1 MEEKII
7 NQTPVFT
14 DTVEPLTK
22 MRFDISKRDG
32 VFAVLFLLSSVMLS
46 AYGIF
51 AGFRAGFAVA
61 VVIMISVITAYLWK
75 NKVKIKAFGLFCGI
89 LSVLT
94 VCGFAVTSDIAVRFF
109 GFAAVVLLA
118 LVWFMSLTDDR
129 AEIGDLGL
137 FATILY
143 PIFELVFPNLPNAVI
158 SLFTGGGER
167 RKALLKSLLGFAFA
181 IPVLFVV
188 VPLLMSSDAAFSGLA
203 EKIVGNLFLT
213 ILKIALGF
221 LIAWFI
227 ITYCYSLTKCEPC
240 EIKES
245 TFKGVDGII
254 VSSFLGVISVCY
266 LTYLFSQLAYFFSAF
281 KGFLPDDYSFT
292 AAEYARR
299 GFFEMSVI
307 AAINFGMIFI
317 VLLISAKKNGKICVL
332 SRIFCTFTG
341 FFTLVIIA
349 TAISKM
355 VLYIQRF
362 GMTFLRIG
370 TSAFMLFLA
379 VVFISLIFRLFIPRI
394 RVIRTAFITAG
405 IVLALLSNLNVN
417 SIIADYNYTAYINK
431 SLKNIDV
438 TTVYELG
445 DEGVPYLVKLLD
457 AKNGETAESAEY
469 YLKKCVISGD
479 YYELDSKYENDVT
492 VYKIKG
498 KKYDGISQACLSR
511 NRAYNI
517 LDEYIKKNPDV
528 LIDNHESASYLDY
541 EDF

>member
-51 AGFRAGFAVA
+51 AGFRAGFTVS
-61 VVIMISVITAYLWK
+61 VVITISVITAYLWK
-75 NKVKIKAFGLFCGI
+75 NKVKIKVFGLFCGI

-109 GFAAVVLLA
+109 GLVSVVLLA

-227 ITYCYSLTKCEPC
+227 ITYCYSLIKCEPC

-254 VSSFLGVISVCY
+254 ISSFLGVISVCY

-281 KGFLPDDYSFT
+281 KGFLPEDYSFT

-332 SRIFCTFTG
+332 SRIFCTFIG

-405 IVLALLSNLNVN
+405 IILAILGNLNIN
-417 SIIADYNYTAYINK
+417 SIIAEYNYNAYKNNL
-431 SLKNIDV
+431 LKTIDV
-438 TTVYELG
+438 STIYELG
-445 DEGVPYLVKLLD
+445 DEGVPYLVKLLY
-457 AKNGETAESAEY
+457 AKDGDTAKEAGY
-469 YLKKCVISGD
+469 YLQQCVISGD
-479 YYELDSKYENDVT
+479 YYELESKYENDIT
-492 VYKIKG
+492 VYKIKD
-498 KKYDGISQACLSR
+498 KKYDKISEFGISR
-511 NRAYNI
+511 NRAYNV
-517 LDEYIKKNPDV
+517 LDKYIKENPEI
-528 LIDNHESASYLDY
+528 LIDYHDSDIYMDY
-541 EDF
+541 DI

>member
-51 AGFRAGFAVA
+51 AGFRAGFTVS
-61 VVIMISVITAYLWK
+61 VVITISVITAYLWK
-75 NKVKIKAFGLFCGI
+75 NKVKIKVFGLFCGI

-109 GFAAVVLLA
+109 GLVSVVLLA

-137 FATILY
+137 FATIHY

-227 ITYCYSLTKCEPC
+227 ITYCYSLIKCEPC

-254 VSSFLGVISVCY
+254 ISSFLGVISVCY

-281 KGFLPDDYSFT
+281 KGFLPEDYSFT

-332 SRIFCTFTG
+332 SRIFCTFIG

-405 IVLALLSNLNVN
+405 IILAILGNLNIN
-417 SIIADYNYTAYINK
+417 SIIAEYNYNAYKNNL
-431 SLKNIDV
+431 LKTIDV
-438 TTVYELG
+438 STIYELG
-445 DEGVPYLVKLLD
+445 DEGVPYLVKLLY
-457 AKNGETAESAEY
+457 AKDGDTAKEAGY
-469 YLKKCVISGD
+469 YLQQCVISGD
-479 YYELDSKYENDVT
+479 YYELESKYENDIT
-492 VYKIKG
+492 VYKIKD
-498 KKYDGISQACLSR
+498 KKYDKISEFGISR
-511 NRAYNI
+511 NRAYNV
-517 LDEYIKKNPDV
+517 LDKYIKENP
-528 LIDNHESASYLDY
+528 
-541 EDF
+541 